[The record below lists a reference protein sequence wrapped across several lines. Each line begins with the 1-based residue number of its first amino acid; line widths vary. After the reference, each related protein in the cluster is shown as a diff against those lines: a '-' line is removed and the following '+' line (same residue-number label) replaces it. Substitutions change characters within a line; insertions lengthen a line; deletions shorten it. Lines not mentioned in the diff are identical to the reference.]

1 MTASALPTWLFTA
14 KTWQSLARGLAAAVF
29 LFLLNAFVWSG
40 VIYGREVVIGLS
52 WLALCYVL
60 SARCSVL
67 GVLVPTCLGCVAW
80 GLFIE
85 SQPVSD
91 WLYYHEFAQGRW
103 SAFFYSK
110 SFVTVLYGAVFHW
123 LLGSGWVT
131 NYIASALTW
140 TVGAAFVYAAPPP
153 CVADRRQ
160 ARFVCFALAL
170 CPTFLVF
177 SPVLGSMGVFFLI
190 SAICAWLVSKHY
202 HDRGRYSWMYSG
214 GIGLA
219 IGLLFL
225 TRPHGALLL
234 AVCVPVVV
242 LMPRFPDVPR
252 KNDWA
257 AAGIV
262 LAAFAAVLLTH
273 GGLSYVYGYG
283 FKVSSN
289 QQGWLILLFGT
300 SVPGRGMHN
309 LDDVALVAQ
318 WDDRDVAA
326 VNRRLREIVVTR
338 ITADVPA
345 FVQFAFTKK
354 MRGLYGRDP
363 RLFLRAHGTS
373 DRVDMLEAYVQT
385 AAERVERGVYRW
397 VFLLFLVLSAREI
410 WRPSRLL
417 VLGII
422 VLLFSLPHLLL
433 ETGYR
438 YHMLMLPYFVV
449 GVALLSYEWAGTAQR
464 NLCRILQQSV
474 AA

>member
-1 MTASALPTWLFTA
+1 VFGGQHTLNGALGALLVLLIILLCLTQSGFFFWLIV
-14 KTWQSLARGLAAAVF
+14 L
-29 LFLLNAFVWSG
+29 
-40 VIYGREVVIGLS
+40 
-52 WLALCYVL
+52 LAL
-60 SARCSVL
+60 AL
-67 GVLVPTCLGCVAW
+67 GVLMIIPIGGADM
-80 GLFIE
+80 
-85 SQPVSD
+85 PVI
-91 WLYYHEFAQGRW
+91 
-103 SAFFYSK
+103 
-110 SFVTVLYGAVFHW
+110 V
-123 LLGSGWVT
+123 
-131 NYIASALTW
+131 
-140 TVGAAFVYAAPPP
+140 
-153 CVADRRQ
+153 
-160 ARFVCFALAL
+160 
-170 CPTFLVF
+170 
-177 SPVLGSMGVFFLI
+177 SMLN
-190 SAICAWLVSKHY
+190 S
-202 HDRGRYSWMYSG
+202 YSG
-214 GIGLA
+214 
-219 IGLLFL
+219 
-225 TRPHGALLL
+225 
-234 AVCVPVVV
+234 
-242 LMPRFPDVPR
+242 
-252 KNDWA
+252 WA

-373 DRVDMLEAYVQT
+373 DRVDMLEAEVQT
-385 AAERVERGVYRW
+385 AAGRVGRGVYRW